1 MNLTDLNIPLIF
13 YVTFIMVIW
22 FESDIVQTIANL
34 TNTRGLLKINEF
46 HKYKMEVD
54 VMSNYPNFLYSVY
67 PSYITKLISCS
78 ICLCFWSTLVGL
90 GTLLVITNTPIT
102 LGILMFPINYIT
114 GLLLYL
120 TVRKLL

>member
-1 MNLTDLNIPLIF
+1 
-13 YVTFIMVIW
+13 
-22 FESDIVQTIANL
+22 
-34 TNTRGLLKINEF
+34 
-46 HKYKMEVD
+46 
-54 VMSNYPNFLYSVY
+54 
-67 PSYITKLISCS
+67 
-78 ICLCFWSTLVGL
+78 LVGL

>member
-13 YVTFIMVIW
+13 YVAFIMVIW
-22 FESDIVQTIANL
+22 FESDIVQTIANI

-46 HKYKMEVD
+46 HKYKMEID
-54 VMSNYPNFLYSVY
+54 VMSNYPNFLYSMY
-67 PSYITKLISCS
+67 PSYKTKLNSCS
-78 ICLCFWSTLVGL
+78 ICLSFWSTLVGL
-90 GTLLVITNTPIT
+90 GALLVITNTPIT

-114 GLLLYL
+114 ALLLYL

>member
-1 MNLTDLNIPLIF
+1 MNLADFNIPLIF
-13 YVTFIMVIW
+13 WISFMMVVW

-34 TNTRGLLKINEF
+34 TNTRNLLKINEF

-67 PSYITKLISCS
+67 PNYITKLISCS

>member
-13 YVTFIMVIW
+13 YVAFIMVIW

-46 HKYKMEVD
+46 HKYKMEID
-54 VMSNYPNFLYSVY
+54 VMSNYPNFLYSMY
-67 PSYITKLISCS
+67 PGYITKLISCS

-114 GLLLYL
+114 ALLLYL